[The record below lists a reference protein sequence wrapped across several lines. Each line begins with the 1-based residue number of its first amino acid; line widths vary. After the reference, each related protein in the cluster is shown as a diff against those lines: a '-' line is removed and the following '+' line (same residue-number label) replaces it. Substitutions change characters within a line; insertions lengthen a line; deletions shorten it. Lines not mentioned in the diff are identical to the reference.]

1 MKLLP
6 FQASGWIKKQPA
18 RSRDPWGRGCWE
30 WALWTRLSGAA
41 GGRCPGSPSPSS
53 SFPLG
58 PRIDQTYLE
67 AGGCTFL
74 KYKSEQRRGENRQTI
89 TMEKKICDLF
99 EAIELIGCV
108 FRTWVHVFSFLCPCN
123 TSQSLELP
131 SKGVSQ
137 LFILFIMHIFYSF
150 PTLFKASA
158 LPISSFCSCPGFHV
172 FIWPP
177 DHVIII
183 WHPPAYSFSALN
195 LSVFS
200 QSKQECPI
208 HPTMVRVQLGK
219 LKLCD
224 CNGIKDVQFSSV
236 TQSCP
241 TLHEPKDHSMPV
253 KVASPTS
260 RVYTNLSPLSWWCH
274 PTISSSVIPFSSHL
288 QSFPAS
294 RSFQNPTT
302 Y

>member
-1 MKLLP
+1 
-6 FQASGWIKKQPA
+6 
-18 RSRDPWGRGCWE
+18 
-30 WALWTRLSGAA
+30 
-41 GGRCPGSPSPSS
+41 
-53 SFPLG
+53 
-58 PRIDQTYLE
+58 
-67 AGGCTFL
+67 
-74 KYKSEQRRGENRQTI
+74 
-89 TMEKKICDLF
+89 MEKKICDLF
-99 EAIELIGCV
+99 EAIELTGYV

-123 TSQSLELP
+123 ASQSLELS

-172 FIWPP
+172 FIWLP

-224 CNGIKDVQFSSV
+224 CNGIKDVQFSHSV
-236 TQSCP
+236 MSDSSRTQGPQHASESGI
-241 TLHEPKDHSMPV
+241 TNFQSLYKLISTELVMP
-253 KVASPTS
+253 S
-260 RVYTNLSPLSWWCH
+260 NHLILCH
-274 PTISSSVIPFSSHL
+274 PLLLPPSIFPSITIFSESNNILKKSYTMTKWALSQECNISNICKSINVIHHINKLKDKNHMIISIDAGKAFDKIQHQFIIKTRHKKKKKKKKKNTL
-288 QSFPAS
+288 QKAS
-294 RSFQNPTT
+294 REGT
-302 Y
+302 YLK